1 MLNLR
6 GLILVALGCGLSACS
21 SVDIPSRNAPFET
34 LPQGFGAV
42 ANGYEEI
49 DSLLPTNELRPQEIT
64 PVEITPVIA
73 VDTLDQGQAPSR
85 IGSVPGAQMNIAK
98 VNVRVPRT
106 LTVSEA
112 NRYLPQ
118 GDIVW
123 REDPLGDRHAQV
135 QAIVQAAM
143 EAGVRPL
150 QGAVAAELD
159 VEVLRFHALTQKAR
173 YTTGGVHAIAFTMVL
188 RDAETG
194 EALTQVREIEA
205 DLTAYGGR
213 RALVAIAEGQTQKV
227 RITGFLAKVIQQEI
241 LRPGTRDNRTGGLI
255 QALNKL

>member
-1 MLNLR
+1 MMTLR
-6 GLILVALGCGLSACS
+6 RLFLTAMACSLSACAT
-21 SVDIPSRNAPFET
+21 VDIPSRNAPFES
-34 LPQGFGAV
+34 LPDSYGAI
-42 ANGYEEI
+42 APGYDPI
-49 DSLLPTNELRPQEIT
+49 DTQLLQIQPQS
-64 PVEITPVIA
+64 VTPVIA
-73 VDTLDQGQAPSR
+73 VDTFASEPNPGPTAGVLGNVA
-85 IGSVPGAQMNIAK
+85 GSDMAISK
-98 VNVRVPRT
+98 VTVRVPRT
-106 LTVSEA
+106 LEVSEA

-135 QAIVQAAM
+135 QAIVQSAL

-150 QGAVAAELD
+150 SGPVQVELD

-173 YTTGGVHAIAFTMVL
+173 YTTGGVHSIAFTMVL
-188 RDAETG
+188 RDAQTG
-194 EALTQVREIEA
+194 EVLTQAREVEA

-213 RALVAIAEGQTQKV
+213 RALVAIAEGRTQKV

-241 LRPGTRDNRTGGLI
+241 LAPGSREPRRGGLI

>member
-6 GLILVALGCGLSACS
+6 SLILVALGCGLSACS

-34 LPQGFGAV
+34 LPQGYGAV
-42 ANGYEEI
+42 ASGYEEI
-49 DSLLPTNELRPQEIT
+49 GSLIPTTELRPQEIT
-64 PVEITPVIA
+64 PVIA
-73 VDTLDQGQAPSR
+73 VDSLAPEDDSSR
-85 IGSVPGAQMNIAK
+85 IGTVPGSQMTISK
-98 VNVRVPRT
+98 VNVQVPRT
-106 LTVSEA
+106 LRVSEA

-150 QGAVAAELD
+150 QGPVEAVLD
-159 VEVLRFHALTQKAR
+159 VEVLRFHALTEKAR

-188 RDAETG
+188 RNAKTG
-194 EALTQVREIEA
+194 EALTPVREIEA

-213 RALVAIAEGQTQKV
+213 RALVAIAEGRTQKV

>member
-1 MLNLR
+1 M
-6 GLILVALGCGLSACS
+6 
-21 SVDIPSRNAPFET
+21 E
-34 LPQGFGAV
+34 
-42 ANGYEEI
+42 
-49 DSLLPTNELRPQEIT
+49 
-64 PVEITPVIA
+64 
-73 VDTLDQGQAPSR
+73 
-85 IGSVPGAQMNIAK
+85 
-98 VNVRVPRT
+98 
-106 LTVSEA
+106 VSEA

-135 QAIVQAAM
+135 QAIVQSAL

-150 QGAVAAELD
+150 SGPVQAELD

-173 YTTGGVHAIAFTMVL
+173 YTTGGVHSIAFTMVL
-188 RDAETG
+188 RDAQTG
-194 EALTQVREIEA
+194 EVLTQAREVEA

-213 RALVAIAEGQTQKV
+213 RALVAIAEGRTQKV

-241 LRPGTRDNRTGGLI
+241 LAPGSREPRRGGLI

>member
-1 MLNLR
+1 MMTLR
-6 GLILVALGCGLSACS
+6 TMILTVVGCSLSACGA
-21 SVDIPSRNAPFET
+21 VDIPSRNAPFET
-34 LPQGFGAV
+34 LPQGYSAL
-42 ANGYEEI
+42 ANGYESI
-49 DSLLPTNELRPQEIT
+49 DSRAPAAEFLPQAIT
-64 PVEITPVIA
+64 PVVA
-73 VDTLDQGQAPSR
+73 VDSLGAKDGRVDTGR
-85 IGSVPGAQMNIAK
+85 VGTVPGADMSITK

-106 LTVSEA
+106 LRVSEA

-135 QAIVQAAM
+135 QTIVQAAL

-150 QGAVAAELD
+150 QGSVEVELD

-194 EALTQVREIEA
+194 EALTPVREIEA

-213 RALVAIAEGQTQKV
+213 RALVAIAEGRTQKV

-241 LRPGTRDNRTGGLI
+241 LHPGTREKRSGGLI

>member
-1 MLNLR
+1 MMTLR
-6 GLILVALGCGLSACS
+6 RLILTALGCSLSACA

-34 LPQGFGAV
+34 LPHSYGSIAQGYAP
-42 ANGYEEI
+42 I
-49 DSLLPTNELRPQEIT
+49 DGGDLNLQPQS
-64 PVEITPVIA
+64 ITPVIA
-73 VDTLDQGQAPSR
+73 VDTLDSQEFDGQARRPL
-85 IGSVPGAQMNIAK
+85 GSVAGSDMMITK
-98 VNVRVPRT
+98 VTVRVPRT
-106 LTVSEA
+106 LKASEA
-112 NRYLPQ
+112 NRYIPQ

-123 REDPLGDRHAQV
+123 REDPLGNRHAQV
-135 QAIVQAAM
+135 QAIVQNAL

-150 QGAVAAELD
+150 SGPVQAELD

-173 YTTGGVHAIAFTMVL
+173 YTTGGVHSISFTMVL
-188 RDAETG
+188 RDAQTG
-194 EALTQVREIEA
+194 EALTEVREIEA

-241 LRPGTRDNRTGGLI
+241 ISPGSRAPRRGGLI

>member
-6 GLILVALGCGLSACS
+6 SFILVAIGCGLSACS
-21 SVDIPSRNAPFET
+21 TVDMPSRNAPFET

-42 ANGYEEI
+42 AQGYEEI
-49 DSLLPTNELRPQEIT
+49 DSLMPQSDLR
-64 PVEITPVIA
+64 PVEITPVVA
-73 VDTLDQGQAPSR
+73 VDSLDGTNGGSR
-85 IGSVPGAQMNIAK
+85 LGTVPGSELSITK
-98 VNVRVPRT
+98 VNVQVPRT
-106 LTVSEA
+106 LKVSEA

-150 QGAVAAELD
+150 QGPVAAELD
-159 VEVLRFHALTQKAR
+159 IELLRFHALTEKAR

-188 RDAETG
+188 RDAATG
-194 EALTQVREIEA
+194 EALTPVREIEA

-213 RALVAIAEGQTQKV
+213 RALVAIAEGRTQKV
-227 RITGFLAKVIQQEI
+227 RITSFLAKVIQQEI